1 MAENLKQDFIQRIA
15 KRAKLDDNGATPCP
29 ESKWE
34 EWATPIATL
43 YLLARPGTPETLS
56 ENDVTN
62 CSNAVL
68 QCNASEYQKNVVENQ
83 TLSNQYRSIIPAVC
97 PLSASQ
103 MGRTSNASQ
112 QLKYF
117 KHTLD
122 TDTIHYGAFV
132 SVQSYTQFCTGMNS
146 QNFEFQPRSLQILE
160 ETIHDLFP
168 RESCKNNPSEKPR
181 GVQLCRFLQSELGA
195 FGNNT
200 DDTTYA
206 ECIHHFPVVPQ
217 EKGSEQDAD
226 IAIVVRRNDKDNGA
240 VSSVAAVLEYK
251 PTMDFSGFCMQASVY
266 GTDTMNISNL
276 PCVVIQV
283 CGWSLDTLEIRCY
296 GVVASQYHEG
306 PTHALSLLLDSKKI
320 DGLKLLIS
328 GLKGYLE
335 AFVQEQPNAWH
346 HGYFSNV
353 VSKHPLNGVEH
364 VYKAYDYRLR
374 TQVRLQ
380 DQRQPNIDIV
390 KKYVDANAIQ
400 VTPQEH
406 FHIVCTKFF
415 SRDDGGPW
423 YGPVPAFKFANI
435 IRQLKQL
442 HEEDGMVHG
451 DVRLRNM
458 ILHEGIITDFDWTR
472 SGGSMYPSTL
482 LDITGDGK
490 RHEEVSQAIK
500 MQRCFEHDHL
510 GNERS
515 FLRSF
520 PGAKRI
526 EKLELKFD
534 HDIFSMRYVL
544 NLFVPINPENEVQ
557 WKDLLI
563 ASSENLWS
571 VIAPL
576 SSMKYEIK
584 LKDEHIMDPHHSP
597 DGVGTGSPF
606 ALLWHDL
613 GVW

>member
-34 EWATPIATL
+34 EWATPIATA
-43 YLLARPGTPETLS
+43 YLLARPGTLETLS
-56 ENDVTN
+56 DTDVTN
-62 CSNAVL
+62 CTNIVL
-68 QCNASEYQKNVVENQ
+68 QCNASGYQKNVIGNQ
-83 TLSNQYRSIIPAVC
+83 TTSNQYRSIIPAVC
-97 PLSASQ
+97 PLPASQ
-103 MGRTSNASQ
+103 MERTSNASQ
-112 QLKYF
+112 KRKYI
-117 KHTLD
+117 KQTLD
-122 TDTIHYGAFV
+122 TDKTHYGAFV
-132 SVQSYTQFCTGMNS
+132 SVQSYTQFCTKMNS
-146 QNFEFQPRSLQILE
+146 QSFEFQPRSLQILQ

-168 RESCKNNPSEKPR
+168 RERFKKESSEKPR

-200 DDTTYA
+200 NDTIYA
-206 ECIHHFPVVPQ
+206 ECMHQFPVVPK

-226 IAIVVRRNDKDNGA
+226 VAIVVRRKGNDNQA
-240 VSSVAAVLEYK
+240 VSAVAAVLEYK
-251 PTMDFSGFCMQASVY
+251 TSTAFSGFCMQASIY

-276 PCVVIQV
+276 PCVVIQAR
-283 CGWSLDTLEIRCY
+283 GWSLDTLEIRCY

-306 PTHALSLLLDSKKI
+306 PTHALSLLLDSKNI
-320 DGLKLLIS
+320 GGLKLLIS

-335 AFVQEQPNAWH
+335 SFVQEKPNAWH
-346 HGYFSNV
+346 QGYFSNV

-374 TQVRLQ
+374 TSVPLQ
-380 DQRQPNIDIV
+380 DQRQPNIEIV

-415 SRDDGGPW
+415 SRDDGDPW
-423 YGPVPAFKFANI
+423 YGPVPASKFANI

-458 ILHEGIITDFDWTR
+458 ILHEGILTDFDWTR
-472 SGGSMYPSTL
+472 PDGSLYPSTL

-500 MQRCFEHDHL
+500 MQRCFEYDHHE
-510 GNERS
+510 NERS

-526 EKLELKFD
+526 EKLEMKFD

-544 NLFVPINPENEVQ
+544 NLFVPINPENKVQ
-557 WKDLLI
+557 WKELLV

-576 SSMKYEIK
+576 SSMNYQIK
-584 LKDEHIMDPHHSP
+584 LQDENTMDPHHSP
-597 DGVGTGSPF
+597 DGAGTGSPPQ
-606 ALLWHDL
+606 
-613 GVW
+613 

>member
-29 ESKWE
+29 KWKWE
-34 EWATPIATL
+34 EWATTIAEAYLSHGTL
-43 YLLARPGTPETLS
+43 ETLS
-56 ENDVTN
+56 ENDVTK

-68 QCNASEYQKNVVENQ
+68 QRKASAYQKYVVTRNQ
-83 TLSNQYRSIIPAVC
+83 RTSNYRSIIPAVC

-103 MGRTSNASQ
+103 MGQPSNASQ
-112 QLKYF
+112 RRKYSED
-117 KHTLD
+117 TLD

-132 SVQSYTQFCTGMNS
+132 SVQSYTQFCTRMNS
-146 QNFEFQPRSLQILE
+146 QNFEFQPRSLQILK

-168 RESCKNNPSEKPR
+168 HESCKEEPSEKPR
-181 GVQLCRFLQSELGA
+181 VVQLCRFLQSELGA

-200 DDTTYA
+200 NDTIYA
-206 ECIHHFPVVPQ
+206 ECIHQFPLVPK
-217 EKGSEQDAD
+217 EKGSEQDVD
-226 IAIVVRRNDKDNGA
+226 IAIVVRRNGNDNRA

-251 PTMDFSGFCMQASVY
+251 PTMEFSGFCMQASIY
-266 GTDTMNISNL
+266 GKDTMNISNL
-276 PCVVIQV
+276 PCVVIQAS
-283 CGWSLDTLEIRCY
+283 GWSLDSLEIRCY

-306 PTHALSLLLDSKKI
+306 PTHALSLLLDSKNI

-335 AFVQEQPNAWH
+335 AFAQEKPNAWH
-346 HGYFSNV
+346 QGYFSNV

-374 TQVRLQ
+374 TRLPIQ
-380 DQRQPNIDIV
+380 DQRQPNIEIV

-415 SRDDGGPW
+415 SRDDGDPW

-458 ILHEGIITDFDWTR
+458 ILHEGILTDFDWTR
-472 SGGSMYPSTL
+472 PDGSLYPSTL

-490 RHEEVSQAIK
+490 RHEEVLQAIK

-526 EKLELKFD
+526 EKLEMKFD

-584 LKDEHIMDPHHSP
+584 LQDENTMDPHHSP
-597 DGVGTGSPF
+597 DG
-606 ALLWHDL
+606 L
-613 GVW
+613 

>member
-1 MAENLKQDFIQRIA
+1 MAENLKQDFIQQIA

-34 EWATPIATL
+34 EWATPIATS
-43 YLLARPGTPETLS
+43 YLLGRSEILETLS
-56 ENDVTN
+56 ENDIKN

-68 QCNASEYQKNVVENQ
+68 QCNATEYQKNVVSKPVE
-83 TLSNQYRSIIPAVC
+83 SNQYYRSIIPAVC

-103 MGRTSNASQ
+103 MGQTSNASQ
-112 QLKYF
+112 QRKYF

-132 SVQSYTQFCTGMNS
+132 SVQSYTQFCVRTIS
-146 QNFEFQPRSLQILE
+146 ENFEFHPRSFQILE
-160 ETIHDLFP
+160 EAIHDLFP
-168 RESCKNNPSEKPR
+168 RESCKNEPSEKPR
-181 GVQLCRFLQSELGA
+181 VVQLCRFLQSELGA

-200 DDTTYA
+200 NDTTYA
-206 ECIHHFPVVPQ
+206 ECIHQFPVVP
-217 EKGSEQDAD
+217 KDDGSEQNAD
-226 IAIVVRRNDKDNGA
+226 IAIVVRRKDKDDRA
-240 VSSVAAVLEYK
+240 VSAVAAILEYK
-251 PTMDFSGFCMQASVY
+251 PTDEFSGFCTQASVY
-266 GTDTMNISNL
+266 GKDAMDISNL
-276 PCVVIQV
+276 PCVVIQAR
-283 CGWSLDTLEIRCY
+283 GWSLDTLEIRCY

-306 PTHALSLLLDSKKI
+306 PTHALSLLLDSKNI
-320 DGLKLLIS
+320 GGLKLLIS

-335 AFVQEQPNAWH
+335 SFVQEKPNAWH
-346 HGYFSNV
+346 QGYFSNV

-374 TQVRLQ
+374 TSVPLQ
-380 DQRQPNIDIV
+380 DQRQPNIEIV

-400 VTPQEH
+400 ITPQEH

-415 SRDDGGPW
+415 SRDDGDPW
-423 YGPVPAFKFANI
+423 YGPVPASKFANI

-458 ILHEGIITDFDWTR
+458 ILHEGILTDFDWTCPD
-472 SGGSMYPSTL
+472 GSLYPSTL

-500 MQRCFEHDHL
+500 MQRCFEYDHHE
-510 GNERS
+510 NERS

-526 EKLELKFD
+526 EKLEMKFD

-544 NLFVPINPENEVQ
+544 NLFVPVNPENEEQ
-557 WKDLLI
+557 WKELLN

-576 SSMKYEIK
+576 SSMNYQIK
-584 LKDEHIMDPHHSP
+584 LQYEHTMDPHHSP
-597 DGVGTGSPF
+597 DG
-606 ALLWHDL
+606 L
-613 GVW
+613 